1 MMIWKPPAVGC
12 RARSGGGFHGECPC
26 GHCQPR
32 RPSNYP
38 QDQVLG
44 KTVLNAFIV
53 SGLAELGEF
62 LPSFSS

>member
-1 MMIWKPPAVGC
+1 
-12 RARSGGGFHGECPC
+12 
-26 GHCQPR
+26 
-32 RPSNYP
+32 
-38 QDQVLG
+38 LG